1 MEKENLKILI
11 GLHKNVKELD
21 RRTADLARYYGLS
34 FSQFMV
40 LEALLSKGKLSISE
54 VRDTIL
60 SSVGTISLVVN
71 NLEKMNYIKRQSDI
85 NDKRVWILSLTD
97 EGRDLIEKLVPE
109 NEEMINDYMK
119 NLSDDE
125 IKELLILLK
134 KLGANIGK

>member
-1 MEKENLKILI
+1 MQKNNMKILI

-21 RRTADLARYYGLS
+21 KRTANLARDYGLS

-71 NLEKMNYIKRQSDI
+71 NLEKMNYIKRQPDK
-85 NDKRVWILSLTD
+85 NDKRVWIISLTD
-97 EGRDLIEKLVPE
+97 EGRDLIEKIVPE

-119 NLSDDE
+119 NLSNDE
-125 IKELLILLK
+125 IKDLLGLLK
-134 KLGANIGK
+134 KLGANVDK

>member
-1 MEKENLKILI
+1 MQKDNMKILI

-21 RRTADLARYYGLS
+21 RRTSEIARSYGLS

-71 NLEKMNYIKRQSDI
+71 NLEKMDYIKRESDK
-85 NDKRVWILSLTD
+85 NDKRICLLSLTD
-97 EGRDLIEKLVPE
+97 EGRELIEKIVPE
-109 NEEMINDYMK
+109 NEKIINTYME
-119 NLSDDE
+119 NLSKDE
-125 IKELLILLK
+125 SETLLVLLK
-134 KLGANIGK
+134 KLGENIGK

>member
-1 MEKENLKILI
+1 MQKNNMKILI
-11 GLHKNVKELD
+11 ELHKNVKELD
-21 RRTADLARYYGLS
+21 KRTANLARDYGLS

-71 NLEKMNYIKRQSDI
+71 NLEKMNYIKRQPDK
-85 NDKRVWILSLTD
+85 NDKRVWIISLTD
-97 EGRDLIEKLVPE
+97 EGRDLIEKIVPE

-119 NLSDDE
+119 NLSNDE
-125 IKELLILLK
+125 IKDLLGLLK
-134 KLGANIGK
+134 KLGANVDK